1 MNKEEIATYLE
12 NLAKT
17 IRKDSIKVKNATI
30 DIDMFLDDIEITGA
44 WVEHIPSG
52 EKLLTI
58 SIDYYGNED

>member
-17 IRKDSIKVKNATI
+17 IRKDSIKVKNA
-30 DIDMFLDDIEITGA
+30 

-58 SIDYYGNED
+58 SIDYYGRECDETVKEG